1 MKYETIMSDKQNLR
15 GFRTLWIRFDG
26 ESVDKHQLFLKEHS
40 VRNQEPQHPRGR
52 TLFVLNIPPYVT
64 ADNLKESFSKLCG
77 TASNVS
83 FTAPKGFKSAYI
95 VFERESN
102 LEKAL
107 ELPESHTIT
116 LNSDGNRCLTGLAKW
131 CKEYNDS
138 IRSEKEMKE
147 EIEEYMN
154 NYDRRVAYKLA
165 QEKAME
171 EQEAEDAEGWV
182 TVSGRKK
189 RGEFALPR
197 KESAIDKVHHKEE
210 QKNKKKQ
217 LLNFY
222 TFQIRESKKQNLAE
236 LRKKF
241 ELDKKRLQDLKSKRT
256 FKPF

>member
-1 MKYETIMSDKQNLR
+1 MKNDKQNCR
-15 GFRTLWIRFDG
+15 GFKSLWIRFDK
-26 ESVDKHQLFLKEHS
+26 ENTDEHQLYFKEHS
-40 VRNQEPQHPRGR
+40 IRKQDPRHSRKR

-64 ADNLKESFSKLCG
+64 TNVLTSVFSELCG
-77 TASNVS
+77 TVSNLY
-83 FTAPKGFKSAYI
+83 FTNSKGFKAAYI
-95 VFERESN
+95 VFEKESA

-107 ELPESHTIT
+107 ELAANCIIT
-116 LNSDGNRCLTGLAKW
+116 LNNKDNICLTGLAKW

-138 IRSEKEMKE
+138 IYNEDKMRK
-147 EIEEYMN
+147 EIEDYMC
-154 NYDRRVAYKLA
+154 NYDKEIANNTANAKLV
-165 QEKAME
+165 E
-171 EQEAEDAEGWV
+171 EEAKDNDGWV

-189 RGEFALPR
+189 RRQFPLSR
-197 KESAIDKVHHKEE
+197 KECTTNKIQRKEE
-210 QKNKKKQ
+210 QKNKKKE